1 MKKIVLIISLCLFS
15 TVLCIGQNAKLI
27 SANARLKDRSVVG
40 AIPVP
45 SAQYKVAGTVA
56 VSIKVDQYGNVTE
69 AIPGVEGTTV
79 TNKDL
84 YDAARNAALK
94 AHFNMKQD
102 APALQTGTIT
112 FRFGGGDKGQ
122 PSIDYDLTSL
132 KELVENKQYGEF
144 IIRALFYDDY
154 RDLVFLVEEDD
165 YIIPI
170 RLLKKDLGAEKRYR
184 DLNIQRGDTL
194 IIKGVLTEIYV
205 NREEYK
211 GLTEATIIEAFRC
224 ERDDS
229 LLEEPKEYS
238 IDFAS
243 IKKDQ
248 NTEPF
253 QLVEEK
259 PSFNGGDANE
269 FSKWVNSHLKYPKE
283 ADCAQGRVT
292 VQFTVDI
299 DGCVKNVSVL
309 RGVEPSLDAEAVRVV
324 SLSPKWKPGKSKGK
338 PVPVRYTF
346 PVIFQP
352 R

>member
-1 MKKIVLIISLCLFS
+1 MRKLTTIILAILLTVFSAYAQRSEGTAMANLNGRSLVGNLPRL
-15 TVLCIGQNAKLI
+15 TT
-27 SANARLKDRSVVG
+27 SAVVE
-40 AIPVP
+40 
-45 SAQYKVAGTVA
+45 GTV
-56 VSIKVDQYGNVTE
+56 VLTIKVDQYGNVTE
-69 AIPGVEGTTV
+69 AIAGAEGTSI
-79 TNKDL
+79 TNNSVWN
-84 YDAARNAALK
+84 AARSAALR
-94 AHFNMKQD
+94 AHFDIKAD

-112 FRFGGGDKGQ
+112 FTFGSGTSVR

-205 NREEYK
+205 NREEFK

-299 DGCVKNVSVL
+299 DGSVKNVSVL

-324 SLSPKWKPGKSKGK
+324 SRSPKWKPGKSKGK